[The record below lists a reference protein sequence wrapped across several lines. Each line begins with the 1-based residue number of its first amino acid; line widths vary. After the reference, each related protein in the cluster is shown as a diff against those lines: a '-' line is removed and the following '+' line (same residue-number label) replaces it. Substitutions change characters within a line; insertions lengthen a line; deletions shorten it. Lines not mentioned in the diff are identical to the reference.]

1 MEQRKSNIFWPLA
14 AVLAAAVLV
23 RAVLVVLTEGYSYDM
38 NCFTAWALRM
48 AEVGPFE
55 FYAPDYFADYPPLY
69 MLWLG
74 IPGLLIRALG
84 LDTGGGAARLL
95 LCALPI
101 AADGVLIWLVY
112 RIGSGCRY
120 NKRVALRA
128 AAFLAFCPPL
138 LFDTAVWKQVDGLFV
153 LPLVLC
159 FWLLS
164 RRRSLPAALAY
175 GFALALKPQ
184 ALLLGPV
191 LAVCFLQPAVIP
203 APGQPRDAQARLRA
217 LGRTALGAVI
227 ALAPTVLAGLA
238 CGKSPVWLVQKYF
251 GTSQSYPYATVN
263 GFNLWAALGGNWV
276 DQTARLGPLTWQ
288 QWGTLG
294 IVLATL
300 GLCWLGWQA
309 ARRGHFCPLALAAVY
324 AAAIFTVSH
333 RMHERYLIPA
343 VLLAIAASAKWG
355 DRRLLGAAAG
365 LSLTSLLNLAIV
377 YSSVG
382 TSDEFLSSAQAV
394 LLVRFAGLAETVCFV
409 LLALAAG
416 RLLLTGRVCQI
427 HMRPRREVWAAP
439 ALQPVWAKWEWAAL
453 GGLTLAALV
462 LGLVYLGDTTA
473 PENPLDAS
481 GTTVTET
488 VTVEGQASQIW
499 LYAGISTGGNLTVTD
514 SSGQVLVQQELGH
527 GTTFKWNA
535 YTASA
540 TGEVTVTV
548 ENGAIMEI
556 AFRDAD
562 GALLPVSG
570 GGALCDEQALVPDS
584 ISQLNSMYFDEIYH
598 GRTGY
603 EMLHKMSVYET
614 THPPLG
620 KVFIMLGIAVFGMN
634 GFGWRVAGALFGAAM
649 VPLFYLLGRRL
660 TRRPWLALVGAAL
673 FGLDFM
679 RFTQS
684 RIATIDVYVTF
695 FILLGAYFMLWYAQ
709 TVLQKGVRAAILPMA
724 LCGVAFGLG
733 CASKW
738 TGIYA
743 GAGLAVV
750 YFWVLYARW
759 RQQQPDFGRE
769 AALAIGGGVVFF
781 VAVPL
786 VIYLASYLPYVW
798 RDPSFGLADWWEC
811 QMSMFRYHSQL
822 VATHSFESR
831 WYTWPLML
839 RPVWYYMG
847 SGLPQ
852 GTYASIAVLGNPVV
866 WWGGLAAL
874 LAMGRRILCGKGSR
888 RGAFVGVLFLAQLL
902 PWVLV
907 TRCTF
912 LYHYFPSL
920 GFTLLALLLWLAR
933 LERRRPQLARGLAV
947 AMVALAAVLFV
958 WFYPALAGVPVSEG
972 WARSLLWMPSWGFYI
987 LP

>member
-1 MEQRKSNIFWPLA
+1 MEQRRSNIFWPLA

-23 RAVLVVLTEGYSYDM
+23 RAALVVLTEGYSYDM
-38 NCFTAWALRM
+38 SCFNAWALRM
-48 AEVGPFE
+48 AEVGPRN
-55 FYAPDYFADYPPLY
+55 FYAEDYFADYPPLY
-69 MLWLG
+69 MLLLG
-74 IPGLLIRALG
+74 IPGLVIRALG
-84 LDTGGGAARLL
+84 LDVNGGAARLL

-101 AADGVLIWLVY
+101 AADGALVWLVY
-112 RIGSGCRY
+112 TIGSGCRY

-138 LFDTAVWKQVDGLFV
+138 IFDTAVWKQIDGLFV
-153 LPLVLC
+153 LPLALA

-164 RRRSLPAALAY
+164 RRRYLPAALAW
-175 GFALALKPQ
+175 GFALAIKPQ

-191 LAVCFLQPAVIP
+191 LAVCFLQPAVLP
-203 APGQPRDAQARLRA
+203 GPGQPKDASARLRA
-217 LGRTALGAVI
+217 LGRTALGTLA
-227 ALAPTVLAGLA
+227 ALLPTLAAGLI
-238 CGKSPVWLVQKYF
+238 CGKSPVWLAQKYF
-251 GTSQSYPYATVN
+251 DTSQSYPYATVN

-276 DQTARLGPLTWQ
+276 DQSARLGPLTWQ

-294 IVLATL
+294 IVLVTL
-300 GLCWLGWQA
+300 GLLWLAGQA
-309 ARRGHFCPLALAAVY
+309 ARRGHLCPLTLAAVY
-324 AAAIFTVSH
+324 AAGIFTVAH

-343 VLLAIAASAKWG
+343 VLLAVAASAKWG

-382 TSDEFLSSAQAV
+382 TADEFLTSAQAV
-394 LLVRFAGLAETVCFV
+394 LLVRFTGLAETVCFA
-409 LLALAAG
+409 LLALSAG
-416 RLLLTGRVCQI
+416 RLLLTGKVCQI
-427 HMRPRREVWAAP
+427 HMRPRREVWASPAP
-439 ALQPVWAKWEWAAL
+439 QPPWAKWEWGAL
-453 GGLTLAALV
+453 AGLTLAALA
-462 LGLVYLGDTTA
+462 LGLVYLGETSA

-481 GTTVTET
+481 GTTATET
-488 VTVEGQASQIW
+488 VTVEGQAAAFW

-514 SSGQVLVQQELGH
+514 DAGQVLVQKELGH
-527 GTTFKWNA
+527 GTTFQWSTDA
-535 YTASA
+535 VSV

-548 ENGAIMEI
+548 QNGAIMEI
-556 AFRDAD
+556 AFRDAA

-570 GGALCDEQALVPDS
+570 GGALCDEQSLVPKT

-660 TRRPWLALVGAAL
+660 TRRPWLALAGAAL

-695 FILLGAYFMLWYAQ
+695 FILLGAYGMLWYAQ

-724 LCGVAFGLG
+724 LSGLAFGLG

-759 RQQQPDFGRE
+759 RQQQPGFGRE
-769 AALAIGGGVVFF
+769 AALAVGGGVVFF
-781 VAVPL
+781 VALPL
-786 VIYLASYLPYVW
+786 ALYLASYLPYLW
-798 RDPSFGLADWWEC
+798 RDPSFGLADWWQC
-811 QMSMFRYHSQL
+811 QVSMYRYHSQL

-847 SGLPQ
+847 GGLPE

-874 LAMGRRILCGKGSR
+874 MAVGRRILCGKGSR
-888 RGAFVGVLFLAQLL
+888 SGAFVCVMFLAQLL

-912 LYHYFPSL
+912 LYHCFPSL

-933 LERRRPQLARGLAV
+933 LERRRPALAHGMTIGV
-947 AMVALAAVLFV
+947 VALAAVLFV

>member
-1 MEQRKSNIFWPLA
+1 MEQRRSRVFWPLA

-23 RAVLVVLTEGYSYDM
+23 RAVLAVLTEGYSYDV

-69 MLWLG
+69 MLLLG
-74 IPGLLIRALG
+74 IPGLLIRGLG
-84 LDTGGGAARLL
+84 LDAFGGAARLL

-101 AADGVLIWLVY
+101 AADGALVWVVY
-112 RIGSGCRY
+112 QIGRNCRY

-128 AAFLAFCPPL
+128 AAFTAFCPAL
-138 LFDTAVWKQVDGLFV
+138 LFDTAIWKQIDGLFL
-153 LPLVLC
+153 LPLVLA

-164 RRRSLPAALAY
+164 RRRYLPAALAW

-191 LAVCFLQPAVIP
+191 LAVCFLQPVLVP
-203 APGQPRDAQARLRA
+203 APGQPRDARARLN
-217 LGRTALGAVI
+217 
-227 ALAPTVLAGLA
+227 ALARTGAGALVSLLPTLAAALA
-238 CGKSPVWLVQKYF
+238 CGKGPVWLFQKYF
-251 GTSQSYPYATVN
+251 GTTQSYPYATVN
-263 GFNLWAALGGNWV
+263 GFNLWAALGGNWA
-276 DQTARLGPLTWQ
+276 DQTLRLGPLTWQ

-294 IVLATL
+294 ILLATA
-300 GLCWLGWQA
+300 GLLWLGWQA
-309 ARRGHFCPLALAAVY
+309 ARRGHFCPLTLAAVY
-324 AAAIFTVSH
+324 SAAIFTLSH

-343 VLLAIAASAKWG
+343 VLLALAACAKWG

-365 LSLTSLLNLAIV
+365 LSLTSLLNLAVV

-382 TSDEFLSSAQAV
+382 TEDEFLSSAQAV
-394 LLVRFAGLAETVCFV
+394 LFTRFTGLAETVCFA
-409 LLALAAG
+409 LLAAAAA
-416 RLLLTGRVCQI
+416 RLLLTGKVCQI
-427 HMRPRREVWAAP
+427 QMRPRREVWAPPAP
-439 ALQPVWAKWEWAAL
+439 QPAWARWERWALAGLTAAAL
-453 GGLTLAALV
+453 A
-462 LGLVYLGDTTA
+462 LGLVYLGETAA
-473 PENPLDAS
+473 PENPLDAT
-481 GTTVTET
+481 GATLTET
-488 VTVEGQASQIW
+488 ITVEGQASQVW
-499 LYAGISTGGNLTVTD
+499 LYAGISSGGTLTLTD
-514 SSGQVLVQQELGH
+514 ESGQVLLQQGLDH
-527 GTTFKWNA
+527 GTTFKWSDYA
-535 YTASA
+535 LSA
-540 TGEVTVTV
+540 GGQLTVTV
-548 ENGAIMEI
+548 ENGMVMEL

-570 GGALCDEQALVPDS
+570 GGALCDEQALVPDA

-603 EMLHKMSVYET
+603 EMLHKLSVYET

-620 KVFIMLGIAVFGMN
+620 KVFILLGIALFGMN

-649 VPLFYLLGRRL
+649 VPLFYLLARRL
-660 TRRPWLALVGAAL
+660 TRKPWLALAGAGL
-673 FGLDFM
+673 FLLDFM

-695 FILLGAYFMLWYAQ
+695 FILLSAYFMLWYCQ
-709 TVLQKGVRAAILPMA
+709 TVLEKGVRAAVLPMA
-724 LCGVAFGLG
+724 LCGLAFGLG

-750 YFWVLYARW
+750 YFWVLWTRW
-759 RQQQPDFGRE
+759 RQRQPDFGRE
-769 AALAIGGGVVFF
+769 AALAIGGGVAFF

-786 VIYLASYLPYVW
+786 LVYLASYLPYLW
-798 RDPSFGLADWWEC
+798 RDPSFSLADWWEC
-811 QMSMFRYHSQL
+811 QLSMFRYHSQL

-831 WYTWPLML
+831 WYTWPLIL

-847 SGLPQ
+847 GGLPQ
-852 GTYASIAVLGNPVV
+852 GTYASIAALGNPVI

-874 LAMGRRILCGKGSR
+874 LALGRQLLCGRGSR
-888 RGAFVGVLFLAQLL
+888 RDAFVGALFLTQLL

-912 LYHYFPSL
+912 LYHYFPAL
-920 GFTLLALLLWLAR
+920 GFSLLALLLWLSR
-933 LERRRPQLARGLAV
+933 LERRHPRRARWLAAGLV
-947 AMVALAAVLFV
+947 GLAAVLFV

-972 WARSLLWMPSWGFYI
+972 WARSLLWLPSWGFYI